1 MFEAE
6 SIYHIYNRANGHEN
20 LFIEEQN
27 YTFFLDKYFKH
38 ISPIAATY
46 SYCLMPNYFHLMI
59 KIKSVEEIKDN
70 IGLKTF
76 DKYETFGKLISKQ
89 FSNLFSS
96 YTQSVNK
103 VYNRTGS
110 LFQPNMKKKKV
121 MSEVYFTNLI
131 LYIHN
136 NPVKHGF
143 VKQAYDWKFSSIHEI
158 TRSGSYRL
166 NSKDVIEWFGGE
178 IYYNKAH
185 QQIGFLES
193 VFD

>member
-27 YTFFLDKYFKH
+27 YAFFLDKYFKH

-46 SYCLMPNYFHLMI
+46 SYCLMPNHFHLMI

-96 YTQSVNK
+96 YTH
-103 VYNRTGS
+103 
-110 LFQPNMKKKKV
+110 L
-121 MSEVYFTNLI
+121 
-131 LYIHN
+131 
-136 NPVKHGF
+136 
-143 VKQAYDWKFSSIHEI
+143 
-158 TRSGSYRL
+158 
-166 NSKDVIEWFGGE
+166 
-178 IYYNKAH
+178 
-185 QQIGFLES
+185 
-193 VFD
+193 